1 MLHAARWITYLQRFI
16 FVFITIMWII
26 ILILVLF
33 FVGEI
38 HLVVIGTTSLLNI
51 IFVRQVLWK
60 SWLNR
65 ETIANI
71 YWASKI
77 LVYFQTIVAINKSP
91 SYVL

>member
-71 YWASKI
+71 
-77 LVYFQTIVAINKSP
+77 
-91 SYVL
+91 